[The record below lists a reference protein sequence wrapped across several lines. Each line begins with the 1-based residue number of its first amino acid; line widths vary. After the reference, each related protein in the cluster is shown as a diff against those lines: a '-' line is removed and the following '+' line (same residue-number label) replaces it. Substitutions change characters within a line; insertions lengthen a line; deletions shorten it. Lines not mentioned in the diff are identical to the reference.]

1 MERHK
6 PTISVTIS
14 PHLKRRIDE
23 IVATGEFA
31 GASDLVSH
39 ALSEFL
45 GKYDE
50 EKKFKAIA
58 KIEV

>member
-23 IVATGEFA
+23 IIETGEFA
-31 GASDLVSH
+31 GASDLISH

-50 EKKFKAIA
+50 QKKFKTMA
-58 KIEV
+58 KTQV